1 MSMRKFCLIAIV
13 VVAVFA
19 LTPSVARAQ
28 GAAKQGPDVVRDS
41 DLEKDSLHN
50 LEVAWQYFK
59 LKKAYVAA
67 LQRCEEIIAGNPT
80 FSKIDKVLYIAGE
93 SNLYLSEGKGKQKPS
108 LYKRTGA
115 NPQSSTLTPEEFRNE
130 ARDYLSQLVNEYP
143 DSKFREE
150 ALEDLKSLGGPKSKE
165 SKQ

>member
-1 MSMRKFCLIAIV
+1 MKKICLMAIV
-13 VVAVFA
+13 GLAVLVLA
-19 LTPSVARAQ
+19 PTLAHAQ
-28 GAAKQGPDVVRDS
+28 GSAKQGPDVTRDS

-50 LEVAWQYFK
+50 LEAARLYFK
-59 LKKAYVAA
+59 LRKAYVAS

-80 FSKIDKVLYIAGE
+80 FSKIDEVLYIAGK

-108 LYKRTGA
+108 LYVRHEGNEKRTL
-115 NPQSSTLTPEEFRNE
+115 SSEEFRSE
-130 ARDYLSQLVNEYP
+130 ARDYLSHLVNEYP

-150 ALEDLKSLGGPKSKE
+150 ALVDLNSLGGPKPKE

>member
-1 MSMRKFCLIAIV
+1 MKKFCLIAIV
-13 VVAVFA
+13 LLAVFVLA
-19 LTPSVARAQ
+19 PSVASAQ

-50 LEVAWQYFK
+50 LEVAWNYFK

-80 FSKIDKVLYIAGE
+80 FSKIDKALFIAGE
-93 SNLYLSEGKGKQKPS
+93 SNLYLSEGKGKQKAS
-108 LYKRTGA
+108 LYVRHEGNEKRTL
-115 NPQSSTLTPEEFRNE
+115 SPEQFRSE

-143 DSKFREE
+143 DSQFRSE
-150 ALEDLKSLGGPKSKE
+150 ALEDLKSLGGAKPKE

>member
-1 MSMRKFCLIAIV
+1 MKKFCLIAIV
-13 VVAVFA
+13 LLAVFVLA
-19 LTPSVARAQ
+19 PSVAIAQ
-28 GAAKQGPDVVRDS
+28 GAAKQGPDVMRDS

-50 LEVAWQYFK
+50 LEVPWNYFK

-80 FSKIDKVLYIAGE
+80 FSKIDKALFIAGE
-93 SNLYLSEGKGKQKPS
+93 SNLYLSEGKGKQKAS
-108 LYKRTGA
+108 LYVRHEGNEKRTL
-115 NPQSSTLTPEEFRNE
+115 SPEQFRSE

-143 DSKFREE
+143 DSQFRSE
-150 ALEDLKSLGGPKSKE
+150 ALEDLKSLGGAKPKE

>member
-1 MSMRKFCLIAIV
+1 MRKCCLIVIA
-13 VVAVFA
+13 VVAVIA
-19 LTPSVARAQ
+19 LAPSVARAQ

-80 FSKIDKVLYIAGE
+80 FSKIDKALFIAGE
-93 SNLYLSEGKGKQKPS
+93 SNLYLSEGKGKQKAS
-108 LYKRTGA
+108 LYVRHEGSEKR
-115 NPQSSTLTPEEFRNE
+115 TLTPEQFRSE

-150 ALEDLKSLGGPKSKE
+150 ALEDLKSLGGPKPKD

>member
-1 MSMRKFCLIAIV
+1 MRKFYLIAIV
-13 VVAVFA
+13 FVAVFA
-19 LTPSVARAQ
+19 LAPAIARAQ
-28 GAAKQGPDVVRDS
+28 GAAKQGPEVMRDS

-50 LEVAWQYFK
+50 LEVAWGYFK

-80 FSKIDKVLYIAGE
+80 FSKIDKALFIAGE
-93 SNLYLSEGKGKQKPS
+93 SNLYLSEGKGKQKAS
-108 LYKRTGA
+108 LYVRREGGK
-115 NPQSSTLTPEEFRNE
+115 PSTLTSDQFRSE

-143 DSKFREE
+143 DSQFRAE
-150 ALEDLKSLGGPKSKE
+150 ALEDLKSLGGPKPKE